1 MARFWGVSVPEWKA
15 ALRNPRLVA
24 TVIVVLG
31 GLTIYTLNY
40 PGSME
45 YDSFVQWL
53 EGRSGSYG
61 YWHPPVMSWI
71 LGVFDTM
78 PGPVA
83 GWFTGMDML
92 LVFGALAALLWLPKR
107 VSWAAACVAAAML
120 VLPQLVLI
128 EAVVWKD
135 TLFADAALVATVLIG
150 LAVKFWPARRW
161 RLALLGAAS
170 LFLALAVLTRQNGI
184 VILPC
189 LATGLAIA
197 VRQCSGNWR
206 MGAAY
211 GAGVFALT
219 GGLALAGNAALQ
231 LRWDGVPSQE
241 QQFKVLRL
249 YDISG
254 MLRRDP
260 RLKLTVMDREAPE
273 LARLIRTRTVR
284 LWSPAKSDTMEIA
297 AVNDAIVTI
306 PASVYAKQWRASV
319 AERPGL
325 YLKVRG
331 EIFRWVFQPP
341 DVGLCHPFHVGNQP
355 GEEPLEGYVIV
366 RRMDAHDIA
375 LKHYGE
381 FFLWHTPVFSHALF
395 ALLGLGVLVL
405 LIRRRAP
412 ADIVLASLIV
422 ADFVFTATFFVIS
435 IACDYRYL
443 FLIDL
448 TSIAS
453 LLYVAADWRGLL
465 GPQKRGREAP
475 FEACHRGELLG

>member
-1 MARFWGVSVPEWKA
+1 MSDWKA

-24 TVIVVLG
+24 TAIVLLG
-31 GLTIYTLNY
+31 GLTIYAVNY

-45 YDSFVQWL
+45 FDSFVQWL
-53 EGRSGSYG
+53 EGRRGIYG

-71 LGVFDTM
+71 LGVFDTL

-92 LVFGALAALLWLPKR
+92 LAFGALAALLWLPKR

-120 VLPQLVLI
+120 LLPQLVLI

-135 TLFADAALVATVLIG
+135 TLFADAALLATVLIG
-150 LAVKFWPARRW
+150 LAVKHWPERRW
-161 RLALLGAAS
+161 RFALLAAAS
-170 LFLALAVLTRQNGI
+170 VFLALAVLTRQNGI
-184 VILPC
+184 VIVPC
-189 LATGLAIA
+189 IATGLAIA
-197 VRQCSGNWR
+197 VRHLAGHWR
-206 MGAAY
+206 RGAAY
-211 GAGVFALT
+211 GAGLFTLT
-219 GGLALAGNAALQ
+219 VALALAGNAALQ
-231 LRWDGVPSQE
+231 LRWDGVPSSE

-260 RLKLTVMDREAPE
+260 SLKISVMDREAPG
-273 LARLIRTRTVR
+273 LAHLVRSWTVKVWTP
-284 LWSPAKSDTMEIA
+284 LKNDTMESPAID
-297 AVNDAIVTI
+297 DAITTI
-306 PASVYAKQWRASV
+306 PASVYAKQWRALV
-319 AERPGL
+319 GERPWL
-325 YLKVRG
+325 YLKVRA
-331 EIFRWVFQPP
+331 ELFRWVFQPP

-355 GEEPLEGYVIV
+355 GLEPLDGYVIV
-366 RRMDAHDIA
+366 RRMDAHDLA

-395 ALLGLGVLVL
+395 ALLGLGALGL
-405 LIRRRAP
+405 LIRRREP
-412 ADIVLASLIV
+412 ADIVMASLIV

-448 TSIAS
+448 TALAS
-453 LLYVAADWRGLL
+453 TLYIAADWRELL
-465 GPQKRGREAP
+465 QRQKRG
-475 FEACHRGELLG
+475 L